1 MWYKGSL
8 VAGQSLD
15 DLYMKTERALVVE
28 PDRNTALFQGHET
41 ELRCNAFAAI
51 YWFKISL
58 FSLPEPCFFCPAAQT
73 WYKRKTLNLYSSGY
87 VFSCVV
93 FSVYLF
99 FMNTPPFKTPALIY
113 VFYIAISIYIVML
126 VWLLTVFIE
135 YTLHNCKCMYAV
147 ILRAKELTL
156 SCFHSFSWHL
166 GHSRWHL
173 L

>member
-1 MWYKGSL
+1 MWCKGSL

-15 DLYMKTERALVVE
+15 DLYVKTERALVVE
-28 PDRNTALFQGHET
+28 TARNTAPFQGHET
-41 ELRCNAFAAI
+41 ELQCHAFAAI

-58 FSLPEPCFFCPAAQT
+58 FSLLEL
-73 WYKRKTLNLYSSGY
+73 RTLNLYSSGC
-87 VFSCVV
+87 VFSGVV

-113 VFYIAISIYIVML
+113 VFYIAVSIYIVTL

-147 ILRAKELTL
+147 ILWAKELTL

-166 GHSRWHL
+166 GHPRWHL